1 MYSIP
6 MTGSMKYLIRPAMPG
21 YSFDGTTDFNLEFGP
36 KTCPVEYRQASG
48 VVDTD
53 MLNLYMDR
61 LPRAMVAVMQP
72 PGQKQAVMAKTAYPG
87 LLVDNR
93 TDFVPVGARLN
104 RSGTGISQS
113 VAAAVTKSLLETE
126 CSANV
131 IGVRGNDIGLADE
144 AVLNLHVFNYLDFA
158 QGQIVTSAAEIRD
171 VVDNFRFK
179 WKSAGL
185 PMAASGDLQTKLTG
199 KETLRPLDVVSPG
212 GVQAM
217 KAMLATRQTTP
228 PGGAKRSI
236 ISFSPPG
243 ADSAQSSL
251 LMENGLA
258 LVPVPRGVEIEVT
271 TLAAPGCLLAASPA
285 RLTTNDDGL
294 ASFRVKAG
302 SHAGKVRLK
311 IRVVK
316 NPAAPRILP
325 SETIE
330 IAVQPRLQGIDPKT
344 EAPVVLEPIVLMNTI
359 QATLLDPGPEPDVFR
374 TTIQVGPQ
382 GVTHGNMDLAPG
394 FKPAL
399 RTAPLPTPK
408 ARIEKAK
415 PVPVQPQA
423 PDISGSWKSSIGH
436 VYEITQTGNSFTW
449 HVASLNQR
457 AEGTISGDSVKAS
470 WRGLIGRDS
479 ATGKIIL
486 DAERRAVRI
495 EWSNGV
501 TFRR

>member
-1 MYSIP
+1 
-6 MTGSMKYLIRPAMPG
+6 
-21 YSFDGTTDFNLEFGP
+21 
-36 KTCPVEYRQASG
+36 
-48 VVDTD
+48 
-53 MLNLYMDR
+53 
-61 LPRAMVAVMQP
+61 
-72 PGQKQAVMAKTAYPG
+72 
-87 LLVDNR
+87 
-93 TDFVPVGARLN
+93 
-104 RSGTGISQS
+104 
-113 VAAAVTKSLLETE
+113 
-126 CSANV
+126 
-131 IGVRGNDIGLADE
+131 
-144 AVLNLHVFNYLDFA
+144 
-158 QGQIVTSAAEIRD
+158 
-171 VVDNFRFK
+171 
-179 WKSAGL
+179 
-185 PMAASGDLQTKLTG
+185 
-199 KETLRPLDVVSPG
+199 
-212 GVQAM
+212 
-217 KAMLATRQTTP
+217 MLATRQATA
-228 PGGAKRSI
+228 PGGAKRNI

-285 RLTTNDDGL
+285 RLTTNDEGL

-382 GVTHGNMDLAPG
+382 GVTHGDMDLAPG

-408 ARIEKAK
+408 AKIEKAK